1 MIYTDYLKNQE
12 LKSPTNIVS
21 CIQILALCQVKFS
34 RLSKFS
40 LDKFLGFC
48 LMDSKGSKREMNSLE
63 NLKIRTLNREDL
75 DAIVEIDEKVLGEK
89 RRNYWERKLE
99 LMNNKSSK
107 ISLVAEVEGRVV
119 GFILGDISGW
129 EFGVPETI
137 GWIDTI
143 GIDPASQKKGLAT
156 ALAHEL
162 IQNLKTLGVKTIY
175 TLVNWNDWDLLQF
188 FHAMGFTRGDMINLE
203 LKI

>member
-1 MIYTDYLKNQE
+1 
-12 LKSPTNIVS
+12 
-21 CIQILALCQVKFS
+21 
-34 RLSKFS
+34 
-40 LDKFLGFC
+40 
-48 LMDSKGSKREMNSLE
+48 MDSLE
-63 NLKIRTLNREDL
+63 SVKIRRLQKSDL
-75 DAIVEIDEKVLGEK
+75 DAIVEIDEKVLGENRK
-89 RRNYWERKLE
+89 NYWERKLE
-99 LMNNKSSK
+99 LMNHQSTQV
-107 ISLVAEVEGRVV
+107 SLVAELEGKVV

-143 GIDPASQKKGLAT
+143 GVDPVYQKRGLAT

-162 IQNLKTLGVKTIY
+162 IKNLKAFGVKTIY
-175 TLVNWNDWDLLQF
+175 TLVSWNDWDLLQF

>member
-1 MIYTDYLKNQE
+1 M
-12 LKSPTNIVS
+12 SPAEDFT
-21 CIQILALCQVKFS
+21 
-34 RLSKFS
+34 
-40 LDKFLGFC
+40 
-48 LMDSKGSKREMNSLE
+48 
-63 NLKIRTLNREDL
+63 IRTLQKDDL
-75 DAIVEIDEKVLGEK
+75 NAIVEIDEKVLGEN
-89 RRNYWERKLE
+89 RRNYWEGKLE
-99 LMNNKSSK
+99 LMDKKSSQV
-107 ISLVAEVEGRVV
+107 SLVVEISGDVV

-143 GIDPASQKKGLAT
+143 GVDPAYQKRGLAR

-162 IQNLKTLGVKTIY
+162 IRNLKALGVKTIY
-175 TLVNWNDWDLLQF
+175 TLVSWNDWDLLQF